1 MNILSL
7 NAEKIIEKN
16 SLEVKLR
23 SGKKL
28 RVKFGADPTKPDL
41 HLGHAVALR
50 VLKKFQQEGHTIIF
64 LLGDFTA
71 GIGDPSGRDKTREPL
86 TEEQIKENA
95 RTYLDQ
101 VGKILDLKL
110 CEVRRNSEWYGKMDL
125 PKILEVLSK
134 ATLAQ
139 VIEREDFKKRL
150 EAGVD
155 IGLHEVIYPV
165 MQGYDSV
172 ELKADVEVGG
182 QDQLLNMLMGR
193 DIQKKY
199 GHPPQDVITVPLLI
213 GTDGKQKM
221 SKSYGNYIGLTDKPE
236 DQFGKVMSIPD
247 KLIESYLDLVTNFD
261 DARIKKL
268 KSELKG
274 GNPKDVKE
282 QIAENVVEIYHG
294 KDEAKKAREHFN
306 RVFRQK
312 KMPEEMDEIT
322 VHPNKIPSI
331 LVETG
336 LASSNSQAYRLI
348 EQNGVKLDGRAVDED
363 NLIVKAGSHI
373 LQVGKFKFVKIKFD
387 D

>member
-7 NAEKIIEKN
+7 KTEKIIEEE
-16 SLEVKLR
+16 SLKVKLQ

-41 HLGHAVALR
+41 HLGHAVVLR
-50 VLKKFQQEGHTIIF
+50 VLKEFQQKGHTIIF

-71 GIGDPSGRDKTREPL
+71 RIGDPSGRDKTREPL
-86 TEEQIKENA
+86 SEAQIKENA
-95 RTYLDQ
+95 KTYLDQ

-110 CEVRRNSEWYGKMDL
+110 CEIRRNSEWYEKMDL

-150 EAGVD
+150 EAGAD

-199 GHPPQDVITVPLLI
+199 GYTPQDIITVPLLI
-213 GTDGKQKM
+213 GTDGKRKM
-221 SKSYGNYIGLTDKPE
+221 SKSYGNYIGLADKPE

-247 KLIESYLDLVTNFD
+247 ELIGSYLELVTNFD
-261 DARIKKL
+261 DARIKEL
-268 KSELKG
+268 KSELKS
-274 GNPKDVKE
+274 GNPKNVKE

-294 KDEAKKAREHFN
+294 KDEAERAREHFN
-306 RVFRQK
+306 CVFRQK
-312 KMPEEMDEIT
+312 KTPQEMDEFK
-322 VHPNKIPSI
+322 VHSNKITSI

-348 EQNGVKLDGRAVDED
+348 EQNGVKLDGKVVSGD
-363 NLIVKAGSHI
+363 NLIMEAGAHI
-373 LQVGKFKFVKIKFD
+373 LQVGKFKFAKIKFD